1 VEEKQQGENEM
12 QKPSIHLNGTHP
24 KDLLHDYYIAH
35 DMLRDAINYLSNTRP
50 HGRDYYPQGENALYL
65 AQEEHKI
72 RMEKLQDV
80 LAEVN
85 ELVTYCSSE
94 VSKREARRVNY

>member
-24 KDLLHDYYIAH
+24 KD
-35 DMLRDAINYLSNTRP
+35 MLRDAINDLSNTRP